1 MLLREKRFLSAT
13 FILGLFIAMVMMF
26 GITAQADAAEY
37 KSVGYIN
44 DNKVITCNGI
54 EFTKSSSTLDNVYK
68 SVYKFGNNTV
78 TLTQG
83 DYNTDGSQYMN
94 SVFTNGNYVYYAVG
108 KISSS
113 STSTT
118 IYKMNLSTGSK
129 TKVKTFSNNNNIWI
143 TGVYGK
149 RIYYL
154 TNKGS
159 AKNDNGALK
168 CYKTDTKTT
177 TTLNSSVTAVYD
189 NYGRFGNGRY
199 MYMWINSSGYLK
211 VYDTHTAKLVRTM
224 KTWPSGTY
232 GMSIAGMTGTKVVLV
247 PFNNNTTNAYRID
260 DSGANKT
267 TLVSDIGGNCNVKN
281 GYFYYNKGSN
291 NYYKMKISDKT
302 KTTIDSEEYW
312 AAAEY

>member
-44 DNKVITCNGI
+44 DNKVITCNGV
-54 EFTKSSSTLDNVYK
+54 EFSNSGGD
-68 SVYKFGNNTV
+68 YKFGNNSV
-78 TLTQG
+78 EIK
-83 DYNTDGSQYMN
+83 YNDGLYLN

-143 TGVYGK
+143 AGVYGK

-260 DSGANKT
+260 NSGANKT

>member
-1 MLLREKRFLSAT
+1 MLLREKRFLSSA
-13 FILGLFIAMVMMF
+13 FIACLLIAMVMMF

-37 KSVGYIN
+37 KSVGYIGL
-44 DNKVITCNGI
+44 NKATTCNGV
-54 EFTKSSSTLDNVYK
+54 EFSSSYESMDNGTKDVYR
-68 SVYKFGNNTV
+68 F
-78 TLTQG
+78 G
-83 DYNTDGSQYMN
+83 DYKVEILHPSDWNEPNQNLN
-94 SVFTNGNYVYYAVG
+94 SVFTNGSYVYYAVG
-108 KISSS
+108 KFSNS

-143 TGVYGK
+143 AGVYGK

-168 CYKTDTKTT
+168 CYKTDTKKTT
-177 TTLNSSVTAVYD
+177 TINSAVTAVYD
-189 NYGRFGNGRY
+189 NNVRFGNGRY
-199 MYMWINSSGYLK
+199 IYMWINSSGYLK

-232 GMSIAGMTGTKVVLV
+232 GMSIAGMTSTKVVLR
-247 PFNNNTTNAYRID
+247 PFNNNVTNVYRID
-260 DSGANKT
+260 NSGANKT
-267 TLVSDIGGNCNVKN
+267 TLVSDIGGGGVKDGYLYYSKN
-281 GYFYYNKGSN
+281 G

-302 KTTIDSEEYW
+302 KTTITEDEYW
-312 AAAEY
+312 SVYE

>member
-1 MLLREKRFLSAT
+1 MLLARKRYFPVALIA
-13 FILGLFIAMVMMF
+13 GLFIAMVMLF

-37 KSVGYIN
+37 KSVGYIGL
-44 DNKVITCNGI
+44 NKVITCNGV
-54 EFTKSSSTLDNVYK
+54 EFSSSYESMDNGTKDVYR
-68 SVYKFGNNTV
+68 F
-78 TLTQG
+78 G
-83 DYNTDGSQYMN
+83 DYKVEILHPSDWNEPNQNLN
-94 SVFTNGNYVYYAVG
+94 SVFTNGGYVYYAVG
-108 KISSS
+108 KFSNS

-129 TKVKTFSNNNNIWI
+129 TKIKTFSNNNNVKIA
-143 TGVYGK
+143 GVYGK

-177 TTLNSSVTAVYD
+177 TTLNSSVTAVND
-189 NYGRFGNGRY
+189 NYGSFGNGRY

-232 GMSIAGMTGTKVVLV
+232 GMRIAGMTGTKVVLV

-260 DSGANKT
+260 NSGANKT

-312 AAAEY
+312 AAVEY